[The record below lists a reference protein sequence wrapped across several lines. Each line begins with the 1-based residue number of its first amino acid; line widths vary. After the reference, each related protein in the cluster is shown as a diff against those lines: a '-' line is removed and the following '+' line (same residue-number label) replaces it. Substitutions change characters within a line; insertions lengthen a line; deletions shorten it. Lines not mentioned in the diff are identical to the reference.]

1 MQSISSELVEEF
13 VGTIW
18 IISKKGRGPDPLD
31 PPLDARLVLLKMVLG
46 FKIALCL
53 RDRHVF
59 MWQWLEILN
68 VIYVLTLKQINW
80 KMKTFF
86 KKLEYCFLVES
97 TKIENVTFPN
107 KTALQEINF
116 KTSRIGSS
124 GTTCQELLSFWKFR
138 FSLRRFDVLTTQMS
152 IISYEGALSQWVSLI

>member
-1 MQSISSELVEEF
+1 
-13 VGTIW
+13 
-18 IISKKGRGPDPLD
+18 
-31 PPLDARLVLLKMVLG
+31 
-46 FKIALCL
+46 
-53 RDRHVF
+53 
-59 MWQWLEILN
+59 
-68 VIYVLTLKQINW
+68 
-80 KMKTFF
+80 MKTFF

-124 GTTCQELLSFWKFR
+124 GTACQELLSFWKFR

-152 IISYEGALSQWVSLI
+152 IISYEGALSQ